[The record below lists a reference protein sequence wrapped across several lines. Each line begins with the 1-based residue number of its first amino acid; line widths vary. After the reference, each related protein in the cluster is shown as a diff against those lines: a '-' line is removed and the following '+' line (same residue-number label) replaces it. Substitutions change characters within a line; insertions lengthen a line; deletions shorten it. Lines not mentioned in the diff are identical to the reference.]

1 MKFSIVIPA
10 YNVEKY
16 INECLAS
23 LMNQTYDNFEAIIV
37 NDGSTDDT
45 AKVAEKYL
53 KDTRFKCY
61 KKKNGGLSDAR
72 NFGVKKAKGDYLL
85 FLDSDDYYDENLL
98 KNLNDELVK
107 EQVDVLRYQV
117 TRVYEDSDLVSEVI
131 GTTFDTLTGQ
141 TAFERMISDP
151 YFVAAWSYCFKL
163 SFYLKNKYQFTV
175 GRYHEDFGLIP
186 QIILEADSVKS
197 IPFCGYNYQIRK
209 NSITTNPEKTKK
221 RVYDV
226 LAYFDDYV
234 KKYRYNKKIDP
245 TIKGDVLSF
254 AANAVI
260 ENGKNLGGKDLDEFI
275 EEMNKH
281 EVIDYLAAGGAG
293 QWLKR
298 HIIKHHTKWY
308 MNK

>member
-37 NDGSTDDT
+37 NDGSTDNT
-45 AKVAEKYL
+45 EKVIEKYL
-53 KDTRFKCY
+53 TDKRFKCY

-85 FLDSDDYYDENLL
+85 FLDSDDYYDTNIL
-98 KNLNDELVK
+98 KNLNDELNK
-107 EQVDVLRYQV
+107 EAVDVLRYQV
-117 TRVYEDSDLVSEVI
+117 ARVYENSDLVSEVI
-131 GTTFDTLTGQ
+131 GTTFDTLNGPI
-141 TAFERMISDP
+141 AFERMIRDE
-151 YFVAAWSYCFKL
+151 YFVTAWSYAYKL
-163 SFYLKNKYQFTV
+163 SFYLKNKYSFAY

-186 QIILEADSVKS
+186 QIILDASTVKS
-197 IPFCGYNYQIRK
+197 IPYCGYNYFIRE
-209 NSITTNPEKTKK
+209 NSITTDSSKNVK

-226 LAYFDDYV
+226 LAFFDDYV
-234 KKYRYNKKIDP
+234 KKYRYDKKLDP
-245 TIKGDVLSF
+245 TIKGDILSF

-260 ENGKNLGGKDLDEFI
+260 ENGKVLKGEELDKFI
-275 EEMNKH
+275 EEINKH
-281 EVIDYLAAGGAG
+281 EVIDYLASGGTG

-308 MNK
+308 MSK

>member
-16 INECLAS
+16 IDECLTS
-23 LMNQTYDNFEAIIV
+23 LMNQTYDDFEAIIV
-37 NDGSTDDT
+37 NDGSTDNT
-45 AKVAEKYL
+45 AKVVEKYL
-53 KDTRFKCY
+53 KDARFKCY

-85 FLDSDDYYDENLL
+85 FLDSDDYYDTNLL
-98 KNLNDELVK
+98 KNLNDELIK
-107 EQVDVLRYQV
+107 DHVDVLRFQV
-117 TRVYEDSDLVSEVI
+117 TKVYEDSDLISEII
-131 GTTFDTLTGQ
+131 GTTFETLTGQ
-141 TAFERMISDP
+141 TAFERMLNDP
-151 YFVAAWSYCFKL
+151 YFVTAWSYCYKL
-163 SFYLKNKYQFTV
+163 SFYLKNKFQFTV

-186 QIILEADSVKS
+186 HIIIMAETVKS
-197 IPFCGYNYQIRK
+197 IPFCGYNYRIRS
-209 NSITTNPEKTKK
+209 NSITTDAKKNKK

-226 LAYFDDYV
+226 LAFFDEYV
-234 KKYRYNKKIDP
+234 LKYRNNKKIDP
-245 TIKGDVLSF
+245 TVRTDVLSF

-260 ENGKNLGGKDLDEFI
+260 NTAKVLNGADLDEFI
-275 EEMNKH
+275 TEMNKH

-308 MNK
+308 MSR